1 MDSAPRDRTRAPSVI
16 DESQHRL
23 VAVEARI
30 THESTSDTPL
40 RNRFANRNRPVTT
53 TDLADVCLGNAP
65 SLPPAVFHRICY
77 LRPTW
82 VETSFWSMHCWR
94 RSITV
99 PAGTSWHSWL
109 PSVQMNPFRS
119 LGSPCLSCPNS
130 LRLRSLRH
138 EGARSCSFHRATRG
152 DQARAE
158 QTGRWGLRHVQGRS
172 RLATTLP
179 TASTAMRSVT
189 SLGHGRRWSWRVPDC
204 STANGCVES
213 IGGETHERIFVQ
225 RMRCCGVLGY
235 FTVFYTAR
243 TVNCWRLE
251 RRYASALLT
260 LAMTSPHKRGRLPV

>member
-1 MDSAPRDRTRAPSVI
+1 MTRWIAPLEPARAPSVI

-40 RNRFANRNRPVTT
+40 RNRFTDWSRPVTT

-65 SLPPAVFHRICY
+65 SLPPASLSSDLLPAADLGRDVVLVDALLATLYNGAGRYELALVAAQRANESLQEFGFSMLVLPELIEAASRCGMKEQGLAAFTE
-77 LRPTW
+77 LR
-82 VETSFWSMHCWR
+82 
-94 RSITV
+94 
-99 PAGTSWHSWL
+99 G
-109 PSVQMNPFRS
+109 
-119 LGSPCLSCPNS
+119 
-130 LRLRSLRH
+130 
-138 EGARSCSFHRATRG
+138 G

-213 IGGETHERIFVQ
+213 IGGETHESIFVQ
-225 RMRCCGVLGY
+225 RMRCFVEMG
-235 FTVFYTAR
+235 
-243 TVNCWRLE
+243 
-251 RRYASALLT
+251 ASTFAET
-260 LAMTSPHKRGRLPV
+260 RAP